1 MEKIILFGAGK
12 DGKSVYE
19 FLQQRG
25 EGNLVVCFCDNNK
38 DLWGM
43 KIGDAEVYSY
53 EACKKKQEKFVIA
66 STRYAEEIKNLLLE
80 DNMAYYMDISEWALS
95 QEIDMVKW
103 NRDYCAW
110 FHIHSMD
117 NYFDKAE
124 LDCGMNVFWNEDTVF
139 YKMFCK
145 LDLSNV
151 IELAVGRGRHVPM
164 YEDKADHIVLVDILQ
179 KNIDFCK
186 ERFKDSQKIDYYCN
200 NGYNLSELHDNEYS
214 ALFTYDAMVLFEMM
228 DIFAYL
234 KDIHRV
240 LRKGGMA
247 LFHHSNNTSD
257 YKNSFF
263 TAVDGRS
270 YMSKDLF
277 AYLAYRAGF
286 EVVEQ
291 QVIDWGVKDLD
302 CVSLVR
308 KNNL

>member
-151 IELAVGRGRHVPM
+151 IELAVEIGRAHV
-164 YEDKADHIVLVDILQ
+164 
-179 KNIDFCK
+179 
-186 ERFKDSQKIDYYCN
+186 
-200 NGYNLSELHDNEYS
+200 
-214 ALFTYDAMVLFEMM
+214 
-228 DIFAYL
+228 
-234 KDIHRV
+234 
-240 LRKGGMA
+240 
-247 LFHHSNNTSD
+247 
-257 YKNSFF
+257 
-263 TAVDGRS
+263 
-270 YMSKDLF
+270 
-277 AYLAYRAGF
+277 
-286 EVVEQ
+286 
-291 QVIDWGVKDLD
+291 
-302 CVSLVR
+302 
-308 KNNL
+308 

>member
-12 DGKSVYE
+12 DGRSVCE

-25 EGNLVVCFCDNNK
+25 EEKSIECFCDNSSA
-38 DLWGM
+38 LWGQQ
-43 KIGDAEVYSY
+43 IGNFEVRSY
-53 EACKKKQEKFVIA
+53 EECKDKNIKFVIT
-66 STRYAEEIKNLLLE
+66 SMKYAGEIETQLQQDGME
-80 DNMAYYMDISEWALS
+80 YYVNISEWALS

-110 FHIHSMD
+110 FHIDSMD

-124 LDCGMNVFWNEDTVF
+124 LDCGMDVFWKEDSIF
-139 YKMFCK
+139 HKMFRK
-145 LDLSNV
+145 LDLDNV
-151 IELAVGRGRHVPM
+151 IELAVGRGRHVRM
-164 YEDKADHIVLVDILQ
+164 YEQRANHIVLVDILQ

-186 ERFKDSQKIDYYCN
+186 ERFKDNKKIDYYCN
-200 NGYNLSELHDNEYS
+200 NGYNLSELEDNEYS
-214 ALFTYDAMVLFEMM
+214 ALFTYDAMVHFEMM
-228 DIFAYL
+228 DIFEYL

-240 LRKGGMA
+240 LKKGGMA

-286 EVVEQ
+286 EIVEQ
-291 QVIDWGVKDLD
+291 HVIDWGVKDLD

-308 KNNL
+308 KN

>member
-25 EGNLVVCFCDNNK
+25 EGNSVTCFCDNNE
-38 DLWGM
+38 DLCGT
-43 KIGDAEVYSY
+43 KIGDVEVWGY
-53 EACKKKQEKFVIA
+53 EACKEKQKKFVIA
-66 STRYAEEIKNLLLE
+66 SNRYAEEIKNLLQK
-80 DNMAYYMDISEWALS
+80 DGMAYYMDISEWALA

-117 NYFDKAE
+117 NYFEQAE
-124 LDCGMNVFWNEDTVF
+124 QDCGMNVFWRESSVF
-139 YKMFCK
+139 YQMFSR
-145 LDLSNV
+145 LDLDNV

-164 YEDKADHIVLVDILQ
+164 YEAKANHIVLVDILQ
-179 KNIDFCK
+179 KNIDFCR
-186 ERFKDSQKIDYYCN
+186 ERFKDNNKIEYYCN
-200 NGYNLSELHDNEYS
+200 NGYNLSELQDNQYS
-214 ALFTYDAMVLFEMM
+214 ALFTYDAMVHFEMM
-228 DIFAYL
+228 DIFEYL

-247 LFHHSNNTSD
+247 LFHHSNNTSN
-257 YKNSFF
+257 YENAFS
-263 TAVDGRS
+263 TAVGGRN

-277 AYLAYRAGF
+277 AYLSYRAGF
-286 EVVEQ
+286 EVIEQ
-291 QVIDWGVKDLD
+291 QVFDWGVKDLD

-308 KNNL
+308 KN

>member
-12 DGKSVYE
+12 DGRSVYD

-25 EGNLVVCFCDNNK
+25 EGNLVTCFCDNNK
-38 DLWGM
+38 ELWGQ
-43 KIGDAEVYSY
+43 KIGNVSVISY
-53 EACKKKQEKFVIA
+53 EQCKNRNEKFVITSA
-66 STRYAEEIKNLLLE
+66 KYVEEIRSLLQK
-80 DNMAYYMDISEWALS
+80 DDMDYYTNISEWALS
-95 QEIDMVKW
+95 QEMDMVRW
-103 NRDYCAW
+103 NREYCAW

-117 NYFDKAE
+117 AYFEKAE
-124 LDCGMNVFWNEDTVF
+124 WNCGMNVFWNESSAF
-139 YKMFCK
+139 YKMFCR
-145 LDLSNV
+145 LDLDNV

-164 YEDKADHIVLVDILQ
+164 YEQKANHIVLVDILQ
-179 KNIDFCK
+179 KNIDYCK
-186 ERFKDSQKIDYYCN
+186 ERFKGNNKISYYCN
-200 NGYNLSELHDNEYS
+200 NGYNLGELHDNDYS
-214 ALFTYDAMVLFEMM
+214 ALFTYDAMVHFEMM

-277 AYLAYRAGF
+277 AYLSYRAGF

-291 QVIDWGVKDLD
+291 QTIDWGIKDLD

-308 KNNL
+308 KS